1 LTDLGR
7 LLLHGTLWVGVITA
21 LDAGTSWLMMATRGV
36 FSEANATMR
45 LLFENRNIPTLLTWL
60 ASQHV
65 YLGLIVLGLAL
76 YWLSRSEGRIASEW
90 VRREVFRPL
99 YAVAICFIWF
109 YALVRL
115 YLGPPGN
122 MITILLPYGA
132 VVALSGAFV
141 LFFAVFLTMLADA
154 RLSSVLKE
162 AFRRGDGAGS
172 GRTAQPGFNPTHQR
186 FRIGR

>member
-1 LTDLGR
+1 MTDLGR
-7 LLLHGTLWVGVITA
+7 LLLHGALWVGVITA
-21 LDAGTSWLMMATRGV
+21 LDAGTSWLMMVTRGV

-45 LLFENRNIPTLLTWL
+45 LLFENRNLPTFLTWL

-76 YWLSRSEGRIASEW
+76 YWLSRSEGRVAPEW

-99 YAVAICFIWF
+99 YAVAACFIWF

-122 MITILLPYGA
+122 IITTLLPYGA
-132 VVALSGAFV
+132 LAALCGAFV
-141 LFFAVFLTMLADA
+141 LFFAVFLAMLADA
-154 RLSSVLKE
+154 HLAAILKE
-162 AFRRGDGAGS
+162 VFRSGEGARAS
-172 GRTAQPGFNPTHQR
+172 
-186 FRIGR
+186 

>member
-1 LTDLGR
+1 MTDLGR
-7 LLLHGTLWVGVITA
+7 LLLHGALWVGVITA

-45 LLFENRNIPTLLTWL
+45 LLFENRNIPTLSTWL

-76 YWLSRSEGRIASEW
+76 YWLSRLEGRLAREW

-122 MITILLPYGA
+122 IITILLPYGA
-132 VVALSGAFV
+132 LVALCGAFA
-141 LFFAVFLTMLADA
+141 LFLGVFLAMLADA
-154 RLSSVLKE
+154 HLAAVLKE
-162 AFRRGDGAGS
+162 VFRSGKGS
-172 GRTAQPGFNPTHQR
+172 RVS
-186 FRIGR
+186 